1 VLLNIRRRRGLLE
14 EGRRQWSWLSELMIV
29 VVVLFSGVGCVKGG
43 SVVMSSSLIINFEE
57 KRRS

>member
-1 VLLNIRRRRGLLE
+1 MLLNIRRRRGLLE

-29 VVVLFSGVGCVKGG
+29 VVVLFSGVVCVKGG
-43 SVVMSSSLIINFEE
+43 SVVMSSSLTDIMN

>member
-29 VVVLFSGVGCVKGG
+29 VVVLFSGVVCVKGG
-43 SVVMSSSLIINFEE
+43 SVVMSSSLTDIMN